1 MIGIGMEALIFLYA
15 GLGGMM
21 VLFAYY
27 VLICCRHI
35 VKHSTAAAGGEDI
48 LPWPSFSSRW
58 AALRCSCSFSR

>member
-27 VLICCRHI
+27 VSGI
-35 VKHSTAAAGGEDI
+35 S
-48 LPWPSFSSRW
+48 
-58 AALRCSCSFSR
+58 